1 MRNYPASFAEPNP
14 IELKK
19 FYFEEVTK
27 HHTMKRNSDEIH
39 LRLLNIEGFDA
50 AISILFS
57 FYFNHTNKNWS

>member
-27 HHTMKRNSDEIH
+27 HHTMKRSSDEIH
-39 LRLLNIEGFDA
+39 MRLTQTFAYL
-50 AISILFS
+50 
-57 FYFNHTNKNWS
+57 